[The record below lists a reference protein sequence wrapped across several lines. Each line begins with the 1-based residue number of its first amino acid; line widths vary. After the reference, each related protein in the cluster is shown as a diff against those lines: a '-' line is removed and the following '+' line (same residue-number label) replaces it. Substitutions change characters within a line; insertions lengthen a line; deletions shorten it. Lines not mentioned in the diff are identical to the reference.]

1 MWNNFFESLPQVSLC
16 VKRLVY
22 QNEQGEEVK
31 GVCSNFLCKYLLQ
44 CVRVFMHVSLWSDY
58 LDCDCEIYPEIW
70 VLSKTNRA
78 YSDWSI
84 CNVIGLRRA
93 AISIEKRLIC
103 VCWLVKHIGDL
114 KPGEE
119 VAITGPVGKEML
131 MPKDP
136 NATIIM
142 VILLLCNQL
151 AVPLY
156 CTSPL
161 YST

>member
-1 MWNNFFESLPQVSLC
+1 MSLC

-31 GVCSNFLCKYLLQ
+31 GVCSNFLCKYPLQ
-44 CVRVFMHVSLWSDY
+44 CVRMLVHVSLWSNY
-58 LDCDCEIYPEIW
+58 LVCDREIHLAIW
-70 VLSKTNRA
+70 ALSKTYRA

-84 CNVIGLRRA
+84 CNVIGLRLA
-93 AISIEKRLIC
+93 AISIKKRLKC
-103 VCWLVKHIGDL
+103 VCWLVKHTGDL

-142 VILLLCNQL
+142 VILLLCNQW
-151 AVPLY
+151 AVPLH
-156 CTSPL
+156 CTSQL
-161 YST
+161 HSK